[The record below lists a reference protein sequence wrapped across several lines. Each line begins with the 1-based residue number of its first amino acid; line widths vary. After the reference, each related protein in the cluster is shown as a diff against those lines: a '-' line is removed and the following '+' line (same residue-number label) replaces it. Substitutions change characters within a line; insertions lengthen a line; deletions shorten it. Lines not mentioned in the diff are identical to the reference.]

1 MTKDE
6 IYAKLVEIIKD
17 IKGDIEVSPET
28 ALIEGAIMDSLELL
42 NYLTQIYEFLEMEIT
57 IDQLIEH
64 ELGIVG
70 KMADFIAKAKSQ

>member
-28 ALIEGAIMDSLELL
+28 ALIEGGIMDSLELL
-42 NYLTQIYEFLEMEIT
+42 NYLTQIEEILNVNVGMDT
-57 IDQLIEH
+57 LIESK
-64 ELGIVG
+64 LGIVG
-70 KMADFIAKAKSQ
+70 NMVNYISNN